1 MAARMEE
8 QRSTVAGTVGDKPIR
23 DDKNSL
29 DATTLPAVTLHFSI
43 YSI

>member
-8 QRSTVAGTVGDKPIR
+8 QRSTVSGTVGDKPLR

-29 DATTLPAVTLHFSI
+29 DATTLPAVNVASLHS
-43 YSI
+43 S